1 MKIVVAVDNDKKT
14 LFKRIGRAPFFAI
27 YEDEVMIETVVNVHA
42 KSHEDD
48 GSGAHNPS
56 EHSAEGVEHHRQDVM
71 YLKGYDVI
79 LTQAVGPNM
88 KEALQNI
95 GLKVQ
100 KISKADGSTADEVVK
115 KFWMESQKAIIMIC
129 INTNLG

>member
-14 LFKRIGRAPFFAI
+14 LFKRTGRAPFFVI

-48 GSGAHNPS
+48 DSGVHNPS

-71 YLKGYDVI
+71 YLKGCDVI

-115 KFWMESQKAIIMIC
+115 KFLAGELKRQS
-129 INTNLG
+129 